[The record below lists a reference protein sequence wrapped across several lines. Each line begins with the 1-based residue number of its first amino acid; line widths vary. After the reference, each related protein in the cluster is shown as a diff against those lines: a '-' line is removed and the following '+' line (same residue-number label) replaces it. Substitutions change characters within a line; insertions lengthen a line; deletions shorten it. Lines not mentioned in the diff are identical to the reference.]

1 MIEAAIVY
9 PLAIVI
15 LAFFLYI
22 LLLCAQKAQVTAAAE
37 NTMIYLKHVCSGN
50 YDLSKYKLSDGC
62 SELPVIE
69 GDNELYN
76 VYSKLFDTANSR
88 VDQLNNPTDAN
99 SLSVEKIF
107 KSYLGTPLLNNIEDM
122 DIKVESHNYVLFT
135 QVDLTVTYSMKQVLN
150 FSLIG
155 GESFNRPKFTVHV
168 KGVISSPVETVRNL
182 QFLDYVGERTGLTD
196 KLGEIIGK
204 VKDWFGFS

>member
-15 LAFFLYI
+15 LVFFLYI

-50 YDLSKYKLSDGC
+50 YKLDQYDSSGNCGSIPDTK
-62 SELPVIE
+62 
-69 GDNELYN
+69 LYN

-88 VDQLNNPTDAN
+88 VDKLNNPTDAN

-107 KSYLGTPLLNNIEDM
+107 KSYLGTPLLNNIDDM